1 MVVIEN
7 LRLILES
14 IHTLLERKMDKM
26 DIATDSEIA
35 IRLADSMGLTI
46 YGDGDDV
53 FVDENNNIYFIYEED
68 E

>member
-14 IHTLLERKMDKM
+14 IHELLMRKMDKM

-35 IRLADSMGLTI
+35 IRLANSMGLTI
-46 YGDGDDV
+46 YGEGDDV

>member
-46 YGDGDDV
+46 CGEGDDV
-53 FVDENNNIYFIYEED
+53 FVDENNNIYFTYEED

>member
-46 YGDGDDV
+46 YGEGDDV
-53 FVDENNNIYFIYEED
+53 FVDENNNIYFTYEED

>member
-14 IHTLLERKMDKM
+14 IHELLMRKMDKM

-35 IRLADSMGLTI
+35 IRLANSMGLTI
-46 YGDGDDV
+46 YGEGNDV

>member
-14 IHTLLERKMDKM
+14 IHELLMRKMDKM

-35 IRLADSMGLTI
+35 IRLANSMGLTI
-46 YGDGDDV
+46 YGEGNDV
-53 FVDENNNIYFIYEED
+53 FVDENNNIYFTYEED

>member
-14 IHTLLERKMDKM
+14 IRTLLERKMDKM

-46 YGDGDDV
+46 YGEGDDV
-53 FVDENNNIYFIYEED
+53 FVDENNNIYFTYEED